1 MSRTTL
7 KPIISKIREIIIK
20 DISGKMEKYGF
31 NDSGIIVANKPLSE
45 YHSMI
50 KNNLVN
56 LFEGKQISGNK
67 KEYIAYIQDSAR
79 TFLHIIICFKTMEKR
94 GLISNVIERLLKGNI
109 YDAILPDFNNVSPI
123 AFTDLSNMYKDEIS
137 KMEEKDNFEEDREY
151 YNFIFML
158 FVLSKEMSNEV
169 PLLFRDYEHNLVQP
183 DFDGLKEILFNI
195 NKIEA
200 GEYFEDDFLGW
211 IYQYWVDIKDDELK
225 VAKEDKEVSYANLIY
240 CEILK
245 NLEEEQTQYGEFYTP
260 RWVVKY
266 IVDNALKPYY
276 EENKKI
282 ETIKLLDPACGA
294 GNFLVYAFD
303 VFYDLYKEEYP
314 DWPDNHVINN
324 ILGKNIFGVDIQR
337 EPLQITALNL
347 WLKAKKK
354 AQDVRIKNLNLFNM
368 NILKANSLYR
378 WENDKEE
385 ILQMSLFQTE
395 MELTEKQYTAE
406 DIGRFISS
414 QTFQAKKD
422 ARLFFR
428 NKFNIIVMN
437 PPFVDARKMDAE
449 TSEFLKKEYPNNARN
464 LFSAFIQRAI
474 ELTVKKGVLGFISS
488 DTFLTISS
496 FSDIR
501 KEILSKTISLA
512 TLMGHGVFDGPTVS
526 ATVLVLKNCS
536 WKNNEIMIHKVTQE
550 LINDAVTI
558 NIDVDTLS
566 QEKLYTIKDYP
577 FIFRVSDNFRK
588 IFSNKSIGDYENIFE
603 VRKGV
608 VTANNNKFLKYK
620 WEVPSNLIQT
630 EFLRYNKEHSLYS
643 TDTLNVLD
651 WRSRTKIEIMQSPS
665 SRCAY
670 ILDNFDEKTKTNTFK
685 QGVVFSL
692 VGHFKCSILKQ
703 DLLFDVGTPAVL
715 MNNDKYQ
722 LYMLCLLNSNLYKF
736 LTKLLNSTVNNTPGD
751 IRRLPFKIPSKNLL
765 DLVNKIA
772 LRIIEIMEYLLG
784 FNYVSDSYHEVEL
797 EYSFNYGAKTVKDAY
812 EIFANRNN
820 ELENELY
827 VLQLE
832 IDHIVNKIYELNQ
845 EDIAV
850 IEEEF
855 PNIIS
860 KRNKDNE
867 IKKVV
872 LSYIRAIT
880 KDDLISRSPR
890 LYTDEE
896 IEVIIK
902 KSIENNFE
910 NGYSIVEEIEAILE
924 RPIIDVI
931 RGGVK
936 IGSSTITLA
945 GKGSKDLDEPLL
957 QQKVLSGTGTN
968 KKVVIWHLSH
978 FLLEFDEDKK
988 YVMQNEIRKLS
999 NDIYRPRLQTIKE
1012 KLRGD
1017 VSSPAKKEFEKQEKL
1032 LADAV
1037 KTLEAWKVIE

>member
-1 MSRTTL
+1 
-7 KPIISKIREIIIK
+7 
-20 DISGKMEKYGF
+20 MEKYGF
-31 NDSGIIVANKPLSE
+31 NDSGIIVVNKPLSE
-45 YHSMI
+45 YDSMI

-79 TFLHIIICFKTMEKR
+79 TFLHILICFKTMEKR

-123 AFTDLSNMYKDEIS
+123 AFTDLSNMYKVEIS

-158 FVLSKEMSNEV
+158 SVLSKEMSKEV

-266 IVDNALKPYY
+266 IVDNTLKPYY

-303 VFYDLYKEEYP
+303 VFYDLYKEEHP

-324 ILGKNIFGVDIQR
+324 ILEKNIFGVDIQR

-378 WENDKEE
+378 WENEQEE
-385 ILQMSLFQTE
+385 VVQLSLFQTE
-395 MELTEKQYTAE
+395 LELTGKQYTAE
-406 DIGRFISS
+406 DIGRFISA
-414 QTFQAKKD
+414 QAFIAKKE
-422 ARLFFR
+422 ARLFFK
-428 NKFNIIVMN
+428 NKFNVIVMN
-437 PPFVDARKMDAE
+437 PPFVDARKMDSL
-449 TSEFLKKEYPNNARN
+449 TSEFLKEEYPNNSRN
-464 LFSAFIQRAI
+464 LFSAFIERAI
-474 ELTVKKGVLGFISS
+474 ELVAKKGLIGFISS

-496 FSDIR
+496 FTSIR
-501 KEILSKTISLA
+501 KEILGRTIVQA
-512 TLMGHGVFDGPTVS
+512 TLLGNGVFDGPTVS
-526 ATVLVLKNCS
+526 AAIMILKNS
-536 WKNNEIMIHKVTQE
+536 TNKDNEIEIY
-550 LINDAVTI
+550 DFTI
-558 NIDVDTLS
+558 NGEKQVGNIKRKKLS
-566 QEKLYTIKDYP
+566 QKNLTRIKNYP
-577 FIFRVSDNFRK
+577 FVFHVSDNFRQLFT
-588 IFSNKSIGDYENIFE
+588 IKSIGDYSEIFE
-603 VRKGV
+603 VRKGI
-608 VTANNNKFLKYK
+608 VTGNNEKFLRYK
-620 WEVPSNLIQT
+620 WEVPKSKIGN
-630 EFLRYNKEHSLYS
+630 EFLLYNKDIENYS
-643 TDTLNVLD
+643 YDINQVLD
-651 WRSRTKIEIMQSPS
+651 WRSETQIEILKSPS
-665 SRCAY
+665 ARCAY
-670 ILDNFDEKTKTNTFK
+670 LRDNYDAVSKEYNFK
-685 QGVVFSL
+685 SGVLFSL
-692 VGHFKCSILKQ
+692 TGDLKFCK
-703 DLLFDVGTPAVL
+703 LNRELFDVSFPAILMKRLEYANFVL
-715 MNNDKYQ
+715 ALLSSKLIKYV
-722 LYMLCLLNSNLYKF
+722 LHII
-736 LTKLLNSTVNNTPGD
+736 NSTIHTTPGD
-751 IRRLPFKIPSKNLL
+751 VRRVPIKFPEAVVLNLI
-765 DLVNKIA
+765 DIKMD
-772 LRIIEIMEYLLG
+772 RIIEIKELLSG
-784 FNYVSDSYHEVEL
+784 FNYTSRFYKEVEL
-797 EYSFNYGAKTVKDAY
+797 VYGFNHGAITVKAAY
-812 EIFANRNN
+812 ENYINRID
-820 ELENELY
+820 ELESELY
-827 VLQLE
+827 SIQLE
-832 IDHIVNKIYELNQ
+832 IDQIVYKIYELSDD
-845 EDIAV
+845 DISV
-850 IEEEF
+850 IEEAF
-855 PNIIS
+855 PNISTIPYS
-860 KRNKDNE
+860 NNDM
-867 IKKVV
+867 KKVA
-872 LSYIRAIT
+872 LNYIRSVAKEGIVSQAP
-880 KDDLISRSPR
+880 K
-890 LYTDEE
+890 LYIDED

-902 KSIENNFE
+902 KSIEDKFGKL
-910 NGYSIVEEIEAILE
+910 NGYKIVEEIEAILE

-957 QQKVLSGTGTN
+957 HQKVLSGTGTN

-978 FLLEFDEDKK
+978 FLLEFEEDKK
-988 YVMQNEIRKLS
+988 YVLQNEIRKLS

-1012 KLRGD
+1012 KLQGD
-1017 VSSPAKKEFEKQEKL
+1017 VTSPAKKEFEKQEKL